1 MQTAEKVLNI
11 ISDRGKN
18 KLPLERVYRMLFN
31 KDLFLIAYHNIYA
44 NTGALTKGVNDD
56 TVDGMSLK
64 KIDDI
69 IDKLQ
74 TETYRWTPVRRVYIP
89 KKNGKM
95 RPLGMPSWSDKLL
108 QEVIRLILDAYYD
121 PQFSDKSHGFRL
133 NRGCQSAL
141 EAIHTKDGWKSVK
154 WFVEGD
160 ISDCFGS
167 IDHDILIQIMRQKIL
182 DNRFLRLIRNLL
194 KSGYMEDW
202 KYHTTMS
209 GAPQGG
215 ILSPLLS
222 NIYMDCLDQYI
233 ETTLMPKFTV
243 GVRRAENKE
252 YVSVKNQIRKYQRQR
267 AWSMVKVIRKKFQ
280 VLPSKDPNDP
290 QFKRLYYVRYADD
303 WLIGISGSKED
314 AIMVKDQISDFLGNN
329 LKLCLSEEKTLITHA
344 RNEKARF
351 LGYDIHVLHCDAKHD
366 HRGQRNINGS
376 IGLSIPE
383 EKIKSK
389 AKEYMSNGRAI
400 HRKERTINE
409 DYDIISQYQ
418 SEFRGFVQYYLL
430 AYNAH
435 RLAEL
440 KRTMELSLAY
450 TLANKHK
457 TTVNKVFAKYSK
469 YRETKDGKYKVLMV
483 TVEREGKKPLEA
495 YFGGIRL
502 GYKDGIRIEDAS
514 LVGNIFLKRSQ
525 LVMRLLNDTC
535 ELCGSNGK
543 IEIHHIRKLK
553 DLVQNDGRKEKPE
566 WMKRM
571 IAMNRKT
578 LAVCNE
584 CHLLVHSGK
593 YHGKKIAD

>member
-11 ISDRGKN
+11 ISDRGKRN
-18 KLPLERVYRMLFN
+18 LPLERVYRMLFN
-31 KDLFLIAYHNIYA
+31 KELYLIAYHNIYA
-44 NTGALTKGVNDD
+44 NTGALTKGINDD

-69 IDKLQ
+69 VDKLQ
-74 TETYRWTPVRRVYIP
+74 TETYRWIPVRRVYIP

-121 PQFSDKSHGFRL
+121 PQFSDKSHGFRK

-141 EAIHTKDGWKSVK
+141 EAIRINDGWKSVK
-154 WFVEGD
+154 WFIEGD

-167 IDHDILIQIMRQKIL
+167 INHDILTQVMGQKIH
-182 DNRFLRLIRNLL
+182 DNRFLRLILNLL

-202 KYHTTMS
+202 QYHVTMS

-233 ETTLMPKFTV
+233 ETTLIPKFTV
-243 GVRRAENKE
+243 GVKRAENKE
-252 YVSVKNQIRKYQRQR
+252 YVSVKNLIRKFQRQKD
-267 AWSMVKVIRKKFQ
+267 WSMVKLTRKKFQ
-280 VLPSKDPNDP
+280 KMPSKDTKDP

-314 AIMVKDQISDFLGNN
+314 ATMTKHHICEFLGTN
-329 LKLCLSEEKTLITHA
+329 LKLNLSEEKTLITHA

-351 LGYDIHVLHCDAKHD
+351 LGYDIHVLHSDAKHD

-376 IGLSIPE
+376 IGLNVPD

-389 AKEYMSNGRAI
+389 AREYMSKGRAT
-400 HRKERTINE
+400 HRKERTIN
-409 DYDIISQYQ
+409 DDFDIISQYQ
-418 SEFRGFVQYYLL
+418 SEFRGFAQYYLL

-435 RLAEL
+435 KLASL

-457 TTVNKVFAKYSK
+457 TTVNKIFAKYGK
-469 YRETKDGKYKVLMV
+469 YRETKDGKYKVLSVM
-483 TVEREGKKPLEA
+483 VEREGKKPLEA
-495 YFGGIRL
+495 YFGGIKL
-502 GYKDGIRIEDAS
+502 GYQNGIRIEDTS
-514 LVGNIFLKRSQ
+514 LIGNIFLKRSQ
-525 LVMRLLNDTC
+525 LVMRLLNNTC
-535 ELCGSNGK
+535 ELCGSK
-543 IEIHHIRKLK
+543 ESIEIHHIRKLK
-553 DLVQNDGRKEKPE
+553 DLIQSGRKEKPE

-571 IAMNRKT
+571 IAMHRKT
-578 LAVCNE
+578 LAVCSD
-584 CHLLVHSGK
+584 CHQLIHSGK
-593 YHGKKIAD
+593 YHGKKISD